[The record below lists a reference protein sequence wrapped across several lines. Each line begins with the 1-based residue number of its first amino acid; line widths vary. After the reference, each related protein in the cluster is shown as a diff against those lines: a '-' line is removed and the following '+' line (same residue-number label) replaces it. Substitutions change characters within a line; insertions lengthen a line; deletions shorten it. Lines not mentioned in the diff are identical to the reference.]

1 MEIRE
6 YRTYN
11 EQEIL
16 RLYSSVGWTAYTD
29 TPDTLQQGFEH
40 SLLTLAAYEN
50 GQLVGLIRTVGDGYT
65 IVFVQDILV
74 FPEHQRKGIG
84 TALLQA
90 VLDRFSHVRQMELA
104 TDDTPQT
111 IAFYKSLGFSPMSE
125 IGCCGFMR
133 LLPCGTE
140 RNHKNLESDNSG
152 LTKQRGLGMINPSVP
167 MVNQGVR
174 DSSQLMADD
183 YARPEGQNILIE

>member
-16 RLYSSVGWTAYTD
+16 SLYTSVGWTAYTVA
-29 TPDTLQQGFEH
+29 PDILRQGFEH

-50 GQLVGLIRTVGDGYT
+50 GQLMGLIRTVGDGYT

-74 FPEHQRKGIG
+74 FPEHQREGIG

-90 VLDRFSHVRQMELA
+90 VLDRFNHVRQMELA
-104 TDDTPQT
+104 TDDTPKT
-111 IAFYKSLGFSPMSE
+111 IAFYKSMGFCEMSE

-133 LLPCGTE
+133 LLP
-140 RNHKNLESDNSG
+140 
-152 LTKQRGLGMINPSVP
+152 SV
-167 MVNQGVR
+167 
-174 DSSQLMADD
+174 
-183 YARPEGQNILIE
+183 